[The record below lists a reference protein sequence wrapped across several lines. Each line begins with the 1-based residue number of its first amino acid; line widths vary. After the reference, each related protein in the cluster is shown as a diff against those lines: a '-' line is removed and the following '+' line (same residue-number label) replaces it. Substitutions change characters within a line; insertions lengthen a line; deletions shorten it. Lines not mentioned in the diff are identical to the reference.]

1 MAMKILEDLHL
12 VGSGNFG
19 ISHPTDCNIYLIDAG
34 GTFVLVDAGSGI
46 ESDRILENIKR
57 DGIPTDLIEYLIL
70 THAHWD
76 HAGGCRALADR
87 LNCKICAHRLAAP
100 TLSQGNWR
108 TPFNYQVK
116 KGDIKLDIALENE
129 ETLFVGEKRLRFI
142 STPGHSPD
150 GISIVCHLGD
160 GLALLSGDTVLANGI
175 LGVITKDTN
184 LQEYAKSIRALCD
197 LKPKSLFPGHSIFTL
212 SNAHV
217 HLRLAWEKI
226 ETNWYDVSAGP
237 TPFNPSW
244 WWNLSKEGRGE

>member
-1 MAMKILEDLHL
+1 MKILEDLHL

-46 ESDRILENIKR
+46 EPNRIVENIKR
-57 DGIPTDLIEYLIL
+57 DGFPTNRIEYLIL

-87 LNCKICAHRLAAP
+87 LNCKICAHRLSAP
-100 TLSQGNWR
+100 TLSQGSWR
-108 TPFNYQVK
+108 TPSQYHVK
-116 KGDIKLDIALENE
+116 KEGIRVDIELEDE
-129 ETLFVGEKRLRFI
+129 ETLTVGEKRLRFI

-150 GISIVCHLGD
+150 GISIACHLGD
-160 GLALLSGDTVLANGI
+160 GLALLSGDTVLANGK

-184 LQEYAKSIRALCD
+184 LQEYAKAIRALCD
-197 LKPKSLFPGHSIFTL
+197 LKPESLFPGHGLFTL

-244 WWNLSKEGRGE
+244 WWNLLKEDRKG

>member
-1 MAMKILEDLHL
+1 MKILEDLHL

-19 ISHPTDCNIYLIDAG
+19 ISHCTDCNIYLIDAG
-34 GTFVLVDAGSGI
+34 GIFVLVDAGSGI
-46 ESDRILENIKR
+46 EPNRVLENIEKG
-57 DGIPTDLIEYLIL
+57 GIPTNRIEYLIL
-70 THAHWD
+70 THVHWD

-87 LNCKICAHRLAAP
+87 LNCKICAHRLSAT
-100 TLSQGNWR
+100 TLSRGNWR
-108 TPFNYQVK
+108 TPSNYPVK
-116 KGDIKLDIALENE
+116 KWDIKLDIELENE
-129 ETLFVGEKRLRFI
+129 QILSVGDKKLRFI

-160 GLALLSGDTVLANGI
+160 GLALLSGDTVLANGR

-184 LQEYAKSIRALCD
+184 IQEYANSIKALYD
-197 LKPKSLFPGHSIFTL
+197 LKPKSLFPGHGTFTL

-244 WWNLSKEGRGE
+244 WWNLSKEGRE